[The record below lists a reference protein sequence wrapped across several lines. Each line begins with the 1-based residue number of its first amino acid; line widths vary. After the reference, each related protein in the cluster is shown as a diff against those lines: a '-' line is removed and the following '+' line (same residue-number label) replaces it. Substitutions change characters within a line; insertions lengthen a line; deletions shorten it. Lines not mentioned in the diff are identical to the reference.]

1 MRHTDSRPFAAYR
14 ISGESEDRRM
24 AKKRIKSVHFRGET
38 CSYCR
43 GKGKVF
49 ALWDD
54 RCKAC
59 GGSGSVLVA
68 QPGRECSSCRGS
80 GRRFALWDDRCKVC
94 GGTGWAKVLNQGQ
107 YLLIIQ

>member
-1 MRHTDSRPFAAYR
+1 MRHTNSRPFTAYR
-14 ISGESEDRRM
+14 ISGVSEDRRM

-38 CSYCR
+38 CRYCG
-43 GKGKVF
+43 GKGKVV

-54 RCKAC
+54 LCKVC
-59 GGSGSVLVA
+59 DGSGSVLVA
-68 QPGRECSSCRGS
+68 QPGRECASCRGS

-94 GGTGWAKVLNQGQ
+94 GGTGWTTVLNKGQ